1 MYLWEIWYDDVFL
14 GFQSAYDADDA
25 VRRAYAY
32 GGIACNCG
40 AEIND
45 IEARYRLCGLKIL

>member
-45 IEARYRLCGLKIL
+45 IEARYR